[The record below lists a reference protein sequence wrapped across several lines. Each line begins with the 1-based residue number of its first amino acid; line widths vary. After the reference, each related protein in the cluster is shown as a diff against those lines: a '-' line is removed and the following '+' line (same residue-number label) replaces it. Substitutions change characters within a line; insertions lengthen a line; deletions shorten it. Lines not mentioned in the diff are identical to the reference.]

1 MKQSLHCGAEDPLP
15 AGDPHGHRRLP
26 WRDDHSHP
34 GVPAATHGSA
44 AGVDHEGDEEPEED
58 VRQHR

>member
-1 MKQSLHCGAEDPLP
+1 MEQPLHCQAEDPLP

-34 GVPAATHGSA
+34 GVPATTHRSA
-44 AGVDHEGDEEPEED
+44 AGVDHEGDEEPEDD